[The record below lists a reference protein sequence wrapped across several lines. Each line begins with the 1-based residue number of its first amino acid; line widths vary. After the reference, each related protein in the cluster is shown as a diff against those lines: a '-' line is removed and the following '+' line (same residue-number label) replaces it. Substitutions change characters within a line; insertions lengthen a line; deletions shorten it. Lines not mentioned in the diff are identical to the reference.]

1 MNRTCLIGKRAD
13 LQLYNI
19 GCLGAFGRV
28 DNVELHLLAFSQRL
42 KAAVLNVAE
51 MNEHIA
57 ALFARNESKTFGII
71 EPLYC
76 TCFHGELPP
85 SWGLKLTEKAKKIRK
100 A

>member
-1 MNRTCLIGKRAD
+1 
-13 LQLYNI
+13 
-19 GCLGAFGRV
+19 
-28 DNVELHLLAFSQRL
+28 LLAFSQRL

-57 ALFARNESKTFGII
+57 ALFARNESKAFGII
-71 EPLYC
+71 EPLYR

-85 SWGLKLTEKAKKIRK
+85 SWELKLTEKAKKIRK